1 MVGVLTLLPSL
12 LLLPPLSSALPEII
26 KIGQTKKKII
36 KNQAVSVLIICGLGS
51 RTPESVVYCGATVFE
66 SQHIF
71 AGPGVQM
78 QHGASRQLRVDIC
91 EVG

>member
-51 RTPESVVYCGATVFE
+51 QDT
-66 SQHIF
+66 
-71 AGPGVQM
+71 GV
-78 QHGASRQLRVDIC
+78 SCLLRSYSF
-91 EVG
+91 